1 MSALETSQ
9 RTDEPETSPSPADEQ
24 TQVGTGARSSLPRE
38 ELLRLHGLHPMP
50 GYPDRLQV
58 LGNAAP
64 ESAGLGCHPGLCI
77 SNKFSS
83 NVDVARLANL
93 NKQSIF
99 LKKSLSM
106 PEIFTLPATEAKACE
121 TKIQDN
127 GPEQLCSSVYV
138 YLALSTAPAS
148 FRHPINTHIR

>member
-38 ELLRLHGLHPMP
+38 ELLRVHRLHPMP

-99 LKKSLSM
+99 FFFNHFLCLSFSLFQQQKQRHVRLRSKTM
-106 PEIFTLPATEAKACE
+106 GQNHFVHQCMYIWHLAQHLHHLGIQEI
-121 TKIQDN
+121 
-127 GPEQLCSSVYV
+127 
-138 YLALSTAPAS
+138 
-148 FRHPINTHIR
+148 TH